1 MTPKQIFL
9 ALFAIVLTTSCV
21 SKKKYDELMSMYGVS
36 KEDYTKCSIE
46 LKESY
51 DAYDQLK
58 ASLNDCLQQ
67 KQNSESLK
75 DQQIQ
80 SLKDQVTDL
89 QKVRDQ
95 QFEQVGDLTVLSKS
109 ANDNINRTLEQLAAK
124 DKYINKIQQAR
135 TKADSINLV
144 LAVNL
149 KSSLSQ
155 GIYDQDI
162 DVAID
167 KTVVFINLSDKM
179 LFSSG
184 SSTLTPRAK
193 EVLGKIATIV
203 QERPDIE
210 VYVEGHTDSN
220 PISRNCIKDNWDLSV
235 ERATSIVRVLQTTY
249 GVDPAKLIAS
259 GRSEYLPIQSNATA
273 EGRAANRRTRILIMP
288 KLDQF
293 YDLLEPQDNY

>member
-1 MTPKQIFL
+1 MSSTRIL
-9 ALFAIVLTTSCV
+9 VALMALLVMTSCV
-21 SKKKYDELMSMYGVS
+21 SKKKYDELMSMYDVS
-36 KEDYTKCSIE
+36 KDDYTKCSRE
-46 LKESY
+46 LKDSY
-51 DAYDQLK
+51 DAYDALK
-58 ASLNDCLQQ
+58 VSLDNCLQNS
-67 KQNSESLK
+67 QNSTNLK
-75 DQQIQ
+75 DQQINN
-80 SLKDQVTDL
+80 LKEQVADL

-109 ANDNINRTLEQLAAK
+109 ANDNIEKTLAQLEKK
-124 DKYINKIQQAR
+124 DQYINKIQQAR

-179 LFSSG
+179 IFSSG
-184 SSTLTPRAK
+184 SSTITPRAH
-193 EVLGKIATIV
+193 EVLGKIATIIK
-203 QERPDIE
+203 ERPDIE

-235 ERATSIVRVLQTTY
+235 ERSTAIVRVLQKEY
-249 GVDPAKLIAS
+249 NVDPAKLIAS
-259 GRSEYLPIQSNATA
+259 GRSEYVPIQSNATA
-273 EGRAANRRTRILIMP
+273 EGRSANRRTRILIMP